1 MTRDAAARSLSS
13 FWVGSYLRATGR
25 GRLHSEARARAG
37 ELQTPE
43 SAWCRDSFTGNFG
56 PGQTCPGQTKPRQRP
71 QRQASAELCE
81 CECECP
87 ESARW
92 HSFKFG
98 PARRDRARPGG
109 GLPEALTS
117 RTCAVRVAQSLLM
130 RTEATARGIML
141 PGVRVT
147 RVSESGPGR
156 SGLRAAR
163 PYRDTWSLQSSRAH
177 HSLRSDSPLP
187 HPPTALTVARSP
199 PPPPAGPLLRAG
211 RRHAQA
217 GPARNGRPS
226 GGRGLEGKGGRWG
239 CQR

>member
-1 MTRDAAARSLSS
+1 MASLRLRSEEQ
-13 FWVGSYLRATGR
+13 VPRVYHC
-25 GRLHSEARARAG
+25 HSEARAG
-37 ELQTPE
+37 ELQ
-43 SAWCRDSFTGNFG
+43 S
-56 PGQTCPGQTKPRQRP
+56 PRGAVTASLASLARAKLAPAKLDLARPRERP

-81 CECECP
+81 CECEMSRVRAAAQLQVWP
-87 ESARW
+87 GPQRP
-92 HSFKFG
+92 G
-98 PARRDRARPGG
+98 PARRRTPGG
-109 GLPEALTS
+109 TDLEDVRGPS
-117 RTCAVRVAQSLLM
+117 RESLLM